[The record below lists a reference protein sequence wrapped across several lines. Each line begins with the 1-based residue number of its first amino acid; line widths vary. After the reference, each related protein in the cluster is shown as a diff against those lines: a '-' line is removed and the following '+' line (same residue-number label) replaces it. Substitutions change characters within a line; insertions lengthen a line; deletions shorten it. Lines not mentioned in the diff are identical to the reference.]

1 MNIERK
7 ISYKAATLI
16 VISASIVIFTIVYIF
31 NLRNDVKVQ
40 RAEFELHYA
49 HFRLTN
55 ELIGEVNSIQLAGS
69 RYLATNDKT
78 YHRSIDS
85 SFVKIDSLIGLL
97 HTGNHPGAVGFLKV
111 RSLLVDQVNNTKSL
125 MNLLGNG
132 DPLADLRQRLNTY
145 TPPQTETVK
154 IVSIKADTIVRAS
167 AKKNLLRR
175 LKDVFVPE
183 ADSTLILTNQRIDT
197 VKLQQAELPSIL
209 TEVDTISRK
218 ASRLYAENI
227 KQIEQ
232 KAGNLLITDRTIASR
247 LSELLTDLYQQTLH
261 SVLDTITRSEQSISR
276 NYIYSIIGG
285 MIALG
290 FIVLFIILIINDV
303 NRGKQAREQLRMV
316 LESRHRLLLSVAHD
330 IKSPLNSIVACLDN
344 RSGDTHVMQ
353 HAAGHIMALLENLL
367 EYSSLERGTLQL
379 TLSTVEIGELTRD
392 IVEMFEPLASAKKLS
407 LHHTADTVGLQIDAL
422 KTRQIMINLISNAV
436 KYTPTGSISVTVS
449 YRNEQLEIK
458 VQDTGAGIPA
468 DKIADVFQ
476 PFTRIEKNNSL
487 AQGSGFGMYVVKG
500 LTELMKGTIRIAS
513 EPGNGTLVTVRIPA
527 QPAELQQHATCRI
540 KQIAVYDDD
549 PVMHQLVC
557 DMLRG
562 LGHRIVETGY
572 DLVLTDMEMGDSSGL
587 DILNSEKEKPVFLMT
602 GRADITAEQALN
614 MGFAGLL
621 LKPFSQ
627 KELKNLVGEAMPV
640 ESFFDEED
648 EEIMNI
654 FRTSTI
660 ENQAVLKQA
669 LQANDFGKAQATCH
683 KMLPMMAQLGYPTSL
698 LQKMDQ
704 NRANPYEGWQED
716 VKRLLEITI

>member
-145 TPPQTETVK
+145 TPPQTETVN

-316 LESRHRLLLSVAHD
+316 LESRHRLLLS
-330 IKSPLNSIVACLDN
+330 
-344 RSGDTHVMQ
+344 
-353 HAAGHIMALLENLL
+353 
-367 EYSSLERGTLQL
+367 
-379 TLSTVEIGELTRD
+379 
-392 IVEMFEPLASAKKLS
+392 
-407 LHHTADTVGLQIDAL
+407 
-422 KTRQIMINLISNAV
+422 
-436 KYTPTGSISVTVS
+436 
-449 YRNEQLEIK
+449 
-458 VQDTGAGIPA
+458 
-468 DKIADVFQ
+468 
-476 PFTRIEKNNSL
+476 
-487 AQGSGFGMYVVKG
+487 
-500 LTELMKGTIRIAS
+500 
-513 EPGNGTLVTVRIPA
+513 
-527 QPAELQQHATCRI
+527 
-540 KQIAVYDDD
+540 
-549 PVMHQLVC
+549 
-557 DMLRG
+557 
-562 LGHRIVETGY
+562 
-572 DLVLTDMEMGDSSGL
+572 
-587 DILNSEKEKPVFLMT
+587 
-602 GRADITAEQALN
+602 
-614 MGFAGLL
+614 
-621 LKPFSQ
+621 
-627 KELKNLVGEAMPV
+627 
-640 ESFFDEED
+640 
-648 EEIMNI
+648 
-654 FRTSTI
+654 
-660 ENQAVLKQA
+660 
-669 LQANDFGKAQATCH
+669 
-683 KMLPMMAQLGYPTSL
+683 
-698 LQKMDQ
+698 
-704 NRANPYEGWQED
+704 
-716 VKRLLEITI
+716 